1 MTKTAGISKGM
12 AKWIEDFVV
21 GLNKKAENEQIDTN
35 TTPTETQTVEQTTP
49 CDPSADPSTAEYF
62 NGNKIASINVN
73 DLPKVVWNDETFYVL
88 FNEDNGSAT
97 ILNKFTNVVTTVR
110 ASNIEEVDE
119 ALNSLQVVTSNN
131 DNLNL
136 KTAKEIS
143 EELMEEVD
151 NHELEYDII
160 YQTYVDGILDIH
172 PDLDWM
178 KDRIKNS
185 ILYYQCYDID
195 KVNIIKVNY
204 YKEYG
209 NNSKRSS

>member
-1 MTKTAGISKGM
+1 MLSMEDIYIVIIDEIPKGAFNTKDRAQEYVRKLKES
-12 AKWIEDFVV
+12 
-21 GLNKKAENEQIDTN
+21 LLSEQI
-35 TTPTETQTVEQTTP
+35 
-49 CDPSADPSTAEYF
+49 
-62 NGNKIASINVN
+62 I
-73 DLPKVVWNDETFYVL
+73 
-88 FNEDNGSAT
+88 
-97 ILNKFTNVVTTVR
+97 
-110 ASNIEEVDE
+110 
-119 ALNSLQVVTSNN
+119 
-131 DNLNL
+131 
-136 KTAKEIS
+136 